1 MFNILRY
8 ERIPTQFTTVIF
20 PDGSQPSPPVTASTS
35 NVQNSNSFP
44 NSERQHINSQDSSTP
59 VGEHKTI
66 TTTTTTLSRYL
77 YHRRW
82 IWSSGCSR
90 YSNCSNSTLQ
100 QSHLQLARTL
110 SVLTK

>member
-1 MFNILRY
+1 MKLCLIFRY

-20 PDGSQPSPPVTASTS
+20 PDGSQPYPAPAITTS
-35 NVQNSNSFP
+35 NIQNQNSK
-44 NSERQHINSQDSSTP
+44 SSSGKQNDTYHESSG
-59 VGEHKTI
+59 VESK

-90 YSNCSNSTLQ
+90 YNRCTSPPQKLL
-100 QSHLQLARTL
+100 LQLARTL
-110 SVLTK
+110 SILTK